1 MNEHLTHE
9 SDKRKNLLFQKV
21 GIFVD
26 AENIELSSLKHHDG
40 RTDYK
45 KIIDKVG
52 DREILRILYYKPVY
66 KEISQTF
73 QEFWKRLGGEIK
85 QPAKNA
91 DSFLI
96 IDAVTMAEKLDVA
109 IIVGGDKD
117 YLPLVWYLKSR
128 GCRVEIWSWPEST
141 SPEVREAAD
150 VYFPL
155 TKDFVIPIEVAK
167 EPGSRSRAADSS
179 AERSAAKAKSDTPLA
194 GPRSVANTAAETGGA
209 KPVSSGRS
217 GRATTTGR
225 GATTERKPT
234 AQKATVEQVST
245 ADTKS
250 ATGSEAQ
257 ESAAV
262 SAADEAATGVAG
274 SRRGGRR
281 RGKRGGAKRRGRG
294 GGTGGTPPAPPT
306 SLT

>member
-1 MNEHLTHE
+1 MTFIFTYDQLPRMSENLIHE
-9 SDKRKNLLFQKV
+9 ADRRKNLLFQKV

-26 AENIELSSLKHHDG
+26 AENIEMSSLKHHDG

-45 KIIDKVG
+45 KLIDKVG

-73 QEFWKRLGGEIK
+73 RDFWKRLGGEIK

-96 IDAVTMAEKLDVA
+96 IDAVTLAEKLDVA

-155 TKDFVIPIEVAK
+155 TKDFVIPMEASK
-167 EPGSRSRAADSS
+167 EPMKEPVVPAAS
-179 AERSAAKAKSDTPLA
+179 ET
-194 GPRSVANTAAETGGA
+194 PRSVAPAERLPPA
-209 KPVSSGRS
+209 RQKPARTSSVDV
-217 GRATTTGR
+217 AP
-225 GATTERKPT
+225 A
-234 AQKATVEQVST
+234 
-245 ADTKS
+245 
-250 ATGSEAQ
+250 ATGSEPGTGGAP
-257 ESAAV
+257 AAPR
-262 SAADEAATGVAG
+262 S
-274 SRRGGRR
+274 GGRR

-294 GGTGGTPPAPPT
+294 GKGSSGAGGTSSPPP
-306 SLT
+306 SDGGL